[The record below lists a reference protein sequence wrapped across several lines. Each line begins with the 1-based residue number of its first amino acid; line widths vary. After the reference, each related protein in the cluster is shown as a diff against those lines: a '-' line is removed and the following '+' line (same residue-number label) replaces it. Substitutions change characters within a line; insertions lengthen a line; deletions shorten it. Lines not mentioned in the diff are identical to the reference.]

1 MAIKV
6 SIVEDD
12 SGIRESLCVL
22 INGSTG
28 YKCVSKF
35 PNPVDAFDG
44 ISRDIPDVILM
55 DINMPKMS
63 GIECV
68 KKIKRKFPAIQIIML
83 TVYEDTEKVFEAL
96 RAGATGYLL
105 KRTQPAVLI
114 DSIGMVHSGGS
125 PMSPQI
131 ARKIVQSFH
140 QEDKYSDAE
149 FNLTQREEQILAG
162 LARGFKYSEIADSL
176 FISIDTVRSHIRK
189 IYEKLHVRSRTEA
202 VLKYLK
208 K

>member
-22 INGSTG
+22 INGSAG

-35 PNPVDAFDG
+35 PNPVEALKG
-44 ISRDIPDVILM
+44 IPREIPDVILM
-55 DINMPKMS
+55 DISMPKMS

-68 KKIKRKFPAIQIIML
+68 KNIKKKFPDVQIIML

-114 DSIGMVHSGGS
+114 DSIGLVHSGGS

-131 ARKIVQSFH
+131 ARKIVQSFYR
-140 QEDKYSDAE
+140 EDEYADAE
-149 FNLTQREEQILAG
+149 FNLTRREEQILSG
-162 LARGFKYSEIADSL
+162 LVRGFKYAEIAESL
-176 FISIDTVRSHIRK
+176 FISIDTVRSHIRN